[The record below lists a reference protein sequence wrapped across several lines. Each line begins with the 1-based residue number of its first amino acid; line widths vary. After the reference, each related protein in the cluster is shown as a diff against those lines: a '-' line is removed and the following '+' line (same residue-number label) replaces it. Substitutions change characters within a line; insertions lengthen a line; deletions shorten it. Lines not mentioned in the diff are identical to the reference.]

1 MMPEDQE
8 IREISMERLFESVG
22 VVLSGLGNVVETAE
36 RLVTSLNS
44 IARNIQTMEED
55 GSLSRLLEL
64 IQPAEQQTAQTER
77 ARRERRSRR
86 DDDED

>member
-22 VVLSGLGNVVETAE
+22 VVLNGLGNVVETAE

-64 IQPAEQQTAQTER
+64 LQSTEQQTAHTDR
-77 ARRERRSRR
+77 PHRERRSRR